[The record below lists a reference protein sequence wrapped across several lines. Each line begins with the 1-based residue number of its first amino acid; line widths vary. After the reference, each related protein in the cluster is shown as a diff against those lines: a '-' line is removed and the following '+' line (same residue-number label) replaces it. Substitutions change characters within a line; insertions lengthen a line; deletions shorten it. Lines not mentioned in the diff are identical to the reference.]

1 MQELKTIE
9 TSVLLDM
16 LAQETATFGQ
26 LFRNYSLNNTNEE
39 YLSCKEKIQYLILE
53 LDNRK
58 KSLKETEPTAS
69 KDPGQTDL
77 KKIIPFLI
85 I

>member
-1 MQELKTIE
+1 MQELKTLE

-16 LAQETATFGQ
+16 LAQETATFGR
-26 LFRNYSLNNTNEE
+26 LFRNYSPNSTNEE

-58 KSLKETEPTAS
+58 KSSDADAS
-69 KDPGQTDL
+69 KDPGQTDF